1 MELSLYDCGRPMTT
15 FRRMTYWLAVVEE
28 GSFTRAAARMHVS
41 QPSLSQ
47 QVRLLEQEIGGEL
60 LERLP
65 RSVRLTSAGK
75 AFLPHAQ
82 TAVRA
87 AERAQHAARSTLDLE
102 TGELEIS
109 TVRSIAAGILPDLV
123 QAWRKRHPGTSVR
136 LHEFTHRSLAEDSVR
151 GGVGDL
157 GIGPPPIDWTGRVRR
172 LGWEEFLVV
181 LPREDPR
188 AARRSVRLL
197 ELKDRDWVMFEPDN
211 GLHDLIVR
219 ACASAGFRPRHA
231 VLTSQVETAARLAAA
246 GVGPTLVPANVIPD
260 GLPGALLQVDP
271 PLGREL
277 TVYARE
283 QWGSLGGAFVDLM
296 AETRWAKPPRGALVV
311 P

>member
-1 MELSLYDCGRPMTT
+1 MARRPYYRISRMTT
-15 FRRMTYWLAVVEE
+15 FRRIAYWLAVVEE
-28 GSFTRAAARMHVS
+28 GSFTRAAVLMHVS

-47 QVRLLEQEIGGEL
+47 QIRLLENEIGGEL

-65 RSVRLTSAGK
+65 RSVRLTAAGK

-82 TAVRA
+82 AAVRA
-87 AERAQHAARSTLDLE
+87 TERAQYAARSALELE

-109 TVRSIAAGILPDLV
+109 TVRSIAAGILPGLV
-123 QAWRKRHPGTSVR
+123 QSWRQRHPGTFVR

-157 GIGPPPIDWTGRVRR
+157 GIGPPPIEWSGPVRR

-181 LPREDPR
+181 LSPEDPR
-188 AARRSVRLL
+188 ASRRSIRLV
-197 ELKDRDWVMFEPDN
+197 ELKERDWVMFERGN
-211 GLHDLIVR
+211 GLHDLIVS
-219 ACASAGFRPRHA
+219 ACAAAGFSPRHA

-246 GVGPTLVPANVIPD
+246 GVGPTLVPENVIPD
-260 GLPGALLQVDP
+260 GLQGALLRVDP

-283 QWGSLGGAFVDLM
+283 RWGPAGGAFVELM
-296 AETRWAKPPRGALVV
+296 AETHWAKPPRGALVV

>member
-1 MELSLYDCGRPMTT
+1 MAISSY
-15 FRRMTYWLAVVEE
+15 RRIAYWLAVVEE
-28 GSFTRAAARMHVS
+28 GSFTRAALRMHVS

-47 QVRLLEQEIGGEL
+47 QVRALEHEVGGEL

-65 RSVRLTSAGK
+65 RSVRLTAAGK

-82 TAVRA
+82 MAVRA
-87 AERAQHAARSTLDLE
+87 AARAEQAARSALELE

-123 QAWRKRHPGTSVR
+123 QSWRQRHPGTFVR

-157 GIGPPPIDWTGRVRR
+157 GIGPPPIDWAGPVQR

-181 LPREDPR
+181 LSPEDPR
-188 AARRSVRLL
+188 ASSRSVRLV
-197 ELKDRDWVMFEPDN
+197 ELKDRDWVMFEPGN
-211 GLHDLIVR
+211 GLHDLIVS
-219 ACASAGFRPRHA
+219 ACASAGFTPRHA

-246 GVGPTLVPANVIPD
+246 GAGPTLVPENVIPD
-260 GLPGALLQVDP
+260 GLDGAFLHVDP
-271 PLGREL
+271 PLGREV
-277 TVYARE
+277 TVYTRD
-283 QWGSLGGAFVDLM
+283 QWSPLGGAFVSLM
-296 AETRWAKPPRGALVV
+296 SERRWPKPPRGALVV

>member
-1 MELSLYDCGRPMTT
+1 
-15 FRRMTYWLAVVEE
+15 VVEE
-28 GSFTRAAARMHVS
+28 GSFTGAAARMHVS

-47 QVRLLEQEIGGEL
+47 QIRALETEVGGEL

-65 RSVRLTSAGK
+65 RSVRLTAAGK

-82 TAVRA
+82 IAVRA
-87 AERAQHAARSTLDLE
+87 TERAQQAARSALELE

-123 QAWRKRHPGTSVR
+123 QSWRQRHPGTFVR
-136 LHEFTHRSLAEDSVR
+136 LHEFTHRSRVEDSVR

-181 LPREDPR
+181 VTPEDPI
-188 AARRSVRLL
+188 ASRRNVRLV
-197 ELKDRDWVMFEPDN
+197 ELKDRDWVMFEPGN
-211 GLHDLIVR
+211 GMHDLIVS
-219 ACASAGFRPRHA
+219 ACASAGFAPRHA
-231 VLTSQVETAARLAAA
+231 VLTSQVETAVRLAAA
-246 GVGPTLVPANVIPD
+246 GAGPTLVPENVIPD
-260 GLPGALLQVDP
+260 GLDGALVRVDP

-283 QWGSLGGAFVDLM
+283 RWSPLGGAFAELM
-296 AETRWAKPPRGALVV
+296 SETRWPKPPRGALVV

>member
-1 MELSLYDCGRPMTT
+1 VHMTSY
-15 FRRMTYWLAVVEE
+15 RRLAYWLAVVEE
-28 GSFTRAAARMHVS
+28 GSFTRAALRMHVS

-47 QVRLLEQEIGGEL
+47 QIRALEHEIGGEL

-65 RSVRLTSAGK
+65 RSVRLTAAGK

-87 AERAQHAARSTLDLE
+87 VERAHQAARSALDLE
-102 TGELEIS
+102 IGELEIS

-123 QAWRKRHPGTSVR
+123 QAWRQRHPGTFVR

-157 GIGPPPIDWTGRVRR
+157 GIGPPPIDWTGSVRR

-181 LPREDPR
+181 LSPED
-188 AARRSVRLL
+188 ALASRRGVGLID
-197 ELKDRDWVMFEPDN
+197 LKDRDWVMFEPGN
-211 GLHDLIVR
+211 GLHDLIVS
-219 ACASAGFRPRHA
+219 ACASAGFTPRHA

-246 GVGPTLVPANVIPD
+246 GVGPTLVPENVIPD
-260 GLPGALLQVDP
+260 GLHGALLRVDP
-271 PLGREL
+271 PIGREL

-283 QWGSLGGAFVDLM
+283 QWSPLGGAFVDLM
-296 AETRWAKPPRGALVV
+296 AETRWPKPPRGALVV

>member
-1 MELSLYDCGRPMTT
+1 MTT
-15 FRRMTYWLAVVEE
+15 FRRMAYWLAVVEE
-28 GSFTRAAARMHVS
+28 GSFTRAALRMHVS

-65 RSVRLTSAGK
+65 RSVRLTAAGK

-87 AERAQHAARSTLDLE
+87 AERAQHAARSALALE
-102 TGELEIS
+102 VGELEIS

-123 QAWRKRHPGTSVR
+123 QSWRQLHSGTFVR

-151 GGVGDL
+151 GGAGDL
-157 GIGPPPIDWTGRVRR
+157 GIGPPPIDWTGPVRR

-181 LPREDPR
+181 LAPEDPL
-188 AARRSVRLL
+188 ASRRSVRLV
-197 ELKDRDWVMFEPDN
+197 ELKDRDWVMFERGN
-211 GLHDLIVR
+211 GLHDLIVS
-219 ACASAGFRPRHA
+219 ACASAGFTPRHA

-246 GVGPTLVPANVIPD
+246 GVGPTLVPENVIPD
-260 GLPGALLQVDP
+260 GLHGALVRVDP

-283 QWGSLGGAFVDLM
+283 QWGPLGGAFVELM
-296 AETRWAKPPRGALVV
+296 AQKRWAKPPRGALVV

>member
-1 MELSLYDCGRPMTT
+1 MTSY
-15 FRRMTYWLAVVEE
+15 RRLAYWLAVVEE
-28 GSFTRAAARMHVS
+28 GSFTRAALRMHVS

-47 QVRLLEQEIGGEL
+47 QVRALEKEVGGEL

-65 RSVRLTSAGK
+65 RSVRLTAAGK
-75 AFLPHAQ
+75 AFLPQAQ
-82 TAVRA
+82 IAVRA
-87 AERAQHAARSTLDLE
+87 AERAMQAARSALELE

-123 QAWRKRHPGTSVR
+123 QSWRQRHPGTFVR

-157 GIGPPPIDWTGRVRR
+157 GIGPPPIDWAGPVRR

-181 LPREDPR
+181 LSPEDR
-188 AARRSVRLL
+188 LASRRKLRLV
-197 ELKDRDWVMFEPDN
+197 ELKDRDWVMFEPGN
-211 GLHDLIVR
+211 GLHDLIVG
-219 ACASAGFRPRHA
+219 ACASAGFTPRHA

-246 GVGPTLVPANVIPD
+246 GVGPTLVPENVIPD
-260 GLPGALLQVDP
+260 GLDGALVRIDP

-283 QWGSLGGAFVDLM
+283 RWGPLGGAFVELM

>member
-109 TVRSIAAGILPDLV
+109 TVRSIAAGILPDLI

-188 AARRSVRLL
+188 APRRNLRLV
-197 ELKDRDWVMFEPDN
+197 ELKDRDWVMFEPGN
-211 GLHDLIVR
+211 GLHDLIVS
-219 ACASAGFRPRHA
+219 ACASAGFTPRHA
-231 VLTSQVETAARLAAA
+231 VLTSQVETASRLAAA
-246 GVGPTLVPANVIPD
+246 GVGPTLVPENTIPSD
-260 GLPGALLQVDP
+260 LAGSVLRVDP
-271 PLGREL
+271 PVGREL
-277 TVYARE
+277 TVYARA
-283 QWGSLGGAFVDLM
+283 QWMRLAEAFVELM
-296 AETRWAKPPRGALVV
+296 QGFSWSSPPLNATVV
-311 P
+311 A

>member
-1 MELSLYDCGRPMTT
+1 MTT
-15 FRRMTYWLAVVEE
+15 YRRIAYWLAVVEE
-28 GSFTRAAARMHVS
+28 GSFTRAALRMHVS

-47 QVRLLEQEIGGEL
+47 QVRLLEQEVGGEL

-65 RSVRLTSAGK
+65 RSVRLTAAGK

-82 TAVRA
+82 VAVRA
-87 AERAQHAARSTLDLE
+87 VERAQQAARSALELE

-123 QAWRKRHPGTSVR
+123 QSWRQRHPGTFVR

-157 GIGPPPIDWTGRVRR
+157 GIGPPPIDWTGQMRR

-181 LPREDPR
+181 LSPEDPR
-188 AARRSVRLL
+188 ASQRKVRLV
-197 ELKDRDWVMFEPDN
+197 ELKDRDWVMFEPGN
-211 GLHDLIVR
+211 GLHDLIVS
-219 ACASAGFRPRHA
+219 ACASAGFTPRHA
-231 VLTSQVETAARLAAA
+231 VLTSQFETAARLAAA
-246 GVGPTLVPANVIPD
+246 GVGPTLVPQNVIPD
-260 GLPGALLQVDP
+260 GLNGAMLRVDP

-283 QWGSLGGAFVDLM
+283 QWGPLGGAFVELM

>member
-1 MELSLYDCGRPMTT
+1 MTSY
-15 FRRMTYWLAVVEE
+15 RRLAYWLAVVEE
-28 GSFTRAAARMHVS
+28 GSFTRAALRMHVS

-47 QVRLLEQEIGGEL
+47 QVRALEKEVGGEL

-65 RSVRLTSAGK
+65 RSVRLTAAGK
-75 AFLPHAQ
+75 AFLPQAQ
-82 TAVRA
+82 IAVRA
-87 AERAQHAARSTLDLE
+87 AERAMQAARSALELE

-123 QAWRKRHPGTSVR
+123 QSWRQRHPGTFVR

-157 GIGPPPIDWTGRVRR
+157 GIGPPPIDWAGPVRR

-181 LPREDPR
+181 LSPEDR
-188 AARRSVRLL
+188 LASRSKLRLV
-197 ELKDRDWVMFEPDN
+197 ELKDRDWVMFEPGN
-211 GLHDLIVR
+211 GLHDLIVG
-219 ACASAGFRPRHA
+219 ACASAGFTPRHA

-246 GVGPTLVPANVIPD
+246 GVGPTLVPENVIPD
-260 GLPGALLQVDP
+260 GLDGALVRIDP

-283 QWGSLGGAFVDLM
+283 RWGPLGGAFVELM

>member
-1 MELSLYDCGRPMTT
+1 MTSY
-15 FRRMTYWLAVVEE
+15 RRMAYWLAVVEE
-28 GSFTRAAARMHVS
+28 GSFSRAALRMHVS

-47 QVRLLEQEIGGEL
+47 QVRALEKEVGGEL

-65 RSVRLTSAGK
+65 RSVRLTAAGK
-75 AFLPHAQ
+75 AFLPQAQ
-82 TAVRA
+82 IAVRA
-87 AERAQHAARSTLDLE
+87 ADRATQAARSALELE

-109 TVRSIAAGILPDLV
+109 TVRSIAAGILPGLV
-123 QAWRKRHPGTSVR
+123 QSWRQRHPGTFVR

-151 GGVGDL
+151 GGVGDV
-157 GIGPPPIDWTGRVRR
+157 GIGPPPIAWTGPVRR

-181 LPREDPR
+181 LSPEDPQ
-188 AARRSVRLL
+188 ASRRKLRLV
-197 ELKDRDWVMFEPDN
+197 ELKDRDWVMFEPGN
-211 GLHDLIVR
+211 GLHDLIVS
-219 ACASAGFRPRHA
+219 ACASAGFTPRHA

-246 GVGPTLVPANVIPD
+246 GVGPTLVPENVIPD
-260 GLPGALLQVDP
+260 GLRGALLQVDP

-283 QWGSLGGAFVDLM
+283 QWGPLGGAFVELM
-296 AETRWAKPPRGALVV
+296 AQKRWAKPPRGALVV

>member
-1 MELSLYDCGRPMTT
+1 MATL
-15 FRRMTYWLAVVEE
+15 RRMAYWLAVVEE
-28 GSFTRAAARMHVS
+28 GSFTQAAVRMHVS

-47 QVRLLEQEIGGEL
+47 QVRLLEQEVGGEL

-65 RSVRLTSAGK
+65 RSVRLTAAGK
-75 AFLPHAQ
+75 AFLPYAQ

-87 AERAQHAARSTLDLE
+87 AARAQQAARSALELE

-109 TVRSIAAGILPDLV
+109 TVRSIAAGILPGLV
-123 QAWRKRHPGTSVR
+123 QSWRRRRPGTFVR

-151 GGVGDL
+151 AGVGDL
-157 GIGPPPIDWTGRVRR
+157 GIGPPPIDWSGPVRR

-181 LPREDPR
+181 VDPEDEL
-188 AARRSVRLL
+188 AVRRRIRLV
-197 ELKDRDWVMFEPDN
+197 ELKDRDWVMFEPGN
-211 GLHDLIVR
+211 GLHDLIVS
-219 ACASAGFRPRHA
+219 ACASAGFKPRHA

-246 GVGPTLVPANVIPD
+246 GVGPTLVPENVIPD
-260 GLPGALLQVDP
+260 GLRGALLRVDP

-283 QWGSLGGAFVDLM
+283 QWGPLGGAFVELM
-296 AETRWAKPPRGALVV
+296 AQTSWPKPPRGALVV

>member
-1 MELSLYDCGRPMTT
+1 MTT
-15 FRRMTYWLAVVEE
+15 FRRMAYWLAVVEE
-28 GSFTRAAARMHVS
+28 GSFTRAALRMHVS

-47 QVRLLEQEIGGEL
+47 QVRLLEQEIGGDL

-65 RSVRLTSAGK
+65 RSVRLTAAGK

-87 AERAQHAARSTLDLE
+87 AERAQHAARSALDLE
-102 TGELEIS
+102 VGELEIS

-123 QAWRKRHPGTSVR
+123 QSWRQRHPGTFVR

-151 GGVGDL
+151 GGAGDL
-157 GIGPPPIDWTGRVRR
+157 GIGPPPSDWTGPVRR

-181 LPREDPR
+181 LAPEDSL
-188 AARRSVRLL
+188 ATRRKIRLV
-197 ELKDRDWVMFEPDN
+197 ELKDRDWVMFERGN
-211 GLHDLIVR
+211 GLHDLIVS
-219 ACASAGFRPRHA
+219 ACASAGFTPRHA

-246 GVGPTLVPANVIPD
+246 GVGPTLVPENVIPD
-260 GLPGALLQVDP
+260 GLDGALLRVDP

-283 QWGSLGGAFVDLM
+283 QWGPLGGAFVDLM
-296 AETRWAKPPRGALVV
+296 AQKRWAKPPRGALVV

>member
-1 MELSLYDCGRPMTT
+1 MTSY
-15 FRRMTYWLAVVEE
+15 RRLAYWLAVVEE
-28 GSFTRAAARMHVS
+28 GSFTRAALRMHVS

-47 QVRLLEQEIGGEL
+47 QIRALEKEVGGDL

-65 RSVRLTSAGK
+65 RSVRLTAAGK

-82 TAVRA
+82 AAVREV
-87 AERAQHAARSTLDLE
+87 ERAHQAARSALDLE

-109 TVRSIAAGILPDLV
+109 TVRSIAAGLLPDLV
-123 QAWRKRHPGTSVR
+123 QSWRQRHSGTFVR

-151 GGVGDL
+151 AGVGDL
-157 GIGPPPIDWTGRVRR
+157 GIGPPPIDWSGPVRR

-181 LPREDPR
+181 LPPEDPLASR
-188 AARRSVRLL
+188 QKLDLV
-197 ELKDRDWVMFEPDN
+197 ELKERDWVMFESGN
-211 GLHDLIVR
+211 GLHDLVIS
-219 ACASAGFRPRHA
+219 ACASAGFTPRHA

-246 GVGPTLVPANVIPD
+246 GVGPTLVPENVIPD
-260 GLPGALLQVDP
+260 GLDAALVRVDP
-271 PLGREL
+271 PLGREV

-283 QWGSLGGAFVDLM
+283 QWGLLGGAFVDLM

>member
-1 MELSLYDCGRPMTT
+1 MA
-15 FRRMTYWLAVVEE
+15 YWLAVVEE
-28 GSFTRAAARMHVS
+28 GSFTRAALRMHVS

-47 QVRLLEQEIGGEL
+47 QVRALEKEVGGEL

-65 RSVRLTSAGK
+65 RSVRLTAAGK

-82 TAVRA
+82 IAVRA
-87 AERAQHAARSTLDLE
+87 AERAQQAARSALELE

-109 TVRSIAAGILPDLV
+109 TVRSIAAGILPELV
-123 QAWRKRHPGTSVR
+123 QSWRQRQPGTFVR

-157 GIGPPPIDWTGRVRR
+157 GIGPPPIDWVGPVRR

-181 LPREDPR
+181 LSPEDPR
-188 AARRSVRLL
+188 ASRRSVRLV
-197 ELKDRDWVMFEPDN
+197 ELKDRDWVMFEPGN
-211 GLHDLIVR
+211 GLHDLIVS
-219 ACASAGFRPRHA
+219 ACASAGFTPRHS

-246 GVGPTLVPANVIPD
+246 GAGPTLVPENVIPD
-260 GLPGALLQVDP
+260 GLEGAFLRVDP
-271 PLGREL
+271 PLGREV

-283 QWGSLGGAFVDLM
+283 RWGPLGGAFVELM
-296 AETRWAKPPRGALVV
+296 RERRWPKPPSGALVV

>member
-1 MELSLYDCGRPMTT
+1 MTT
-15 FRRMTYWLAVVEE
+15 FRRMAYWLAVVEE

-47 QVRLLEQEIGGEL
+47 QVRLLDQEIGGEL

-65 RSVRLTSAGK
+65 RSVRLTPAGK

-82 TAVRA
+82 AAVRA
-87 AERAQHAARSTLDLE
+87 AQRAEHAARSTLGLE

-123 QAWRKRHPGTSVR
+123 QAWRQRHPGTSVR

-157 GIGPPPIDWTGRVRR
+157 GIGPPPIDWAGPVQR

-181 LPREDPR
+181 LAREDPC
-188 AARRSVRLL
+188 AASRRIRLL

-260 GLPGALLQVDP
+260 GLEGALLQVDP

-283 QWGSLGGAFVDLM
+283 QWGPLGGAFVNLM

>member
-1 MELSLYDCGRPMTT
+1 MTSY
-15 FRRMTYWLAVVEE
+15 RRLAYWLAVVEE
-28 GSFTRAAARMHVS
+28 DSFTRAALRMHVS

-47 QVRLLEQEIGGEL
+47 QIRALEKEVGGDL

-65 RSVRLTSAGK
+65 RSVRLTAAGK

-82 TAVRA
+82 AAVREV
-87 AERAQHAARSTLDLE
+87 ERAHQAARSALDLE

-109 TVRSIAAGILPDLV
+109 TVRSIAAGLLPDLV
-123 QAWRKRHPGTSVR
+123 QSWRQRHSETFVR

-151 GGVGDL
+151 AGVGDL
-157 GIGPPPIDWTGRVRR
+157 GIGPPPIDWSGPVRR

-181 LPREDPR
+181 LPPEDPLASR
-188 AARRSVRLL
+188 QKLDLV
-197 ELKDRDWVMFEPDN
+197 ELKERDWVMFESGN
-211 GLHDLIVR
+211 GLHDLVIS
-219 ACASAGFRPRHA
+219 ACASAGFTPRHA

-246 GVGPTLVPANVIPD
+246 GVGPTLVPENVIPD
-260 GLPGALLQVDP
+260 GLDAALVRVDP
-271 PLGREL
+271 PLGREV

-283 QWGSLGGAFVDLM
+283 QWGLLGGAFVDLM

>member
-1 MELSLYDCGRPMTT
+1 MTSY
-15 FRRMTYWLAVVEE
+15 RRLAYWLAVVEE
-28 GSFTRAAARMHVS
+28 GSFTRAALRMHVS

-47 QVRLLEQEIGGEL
+47 QIRALEQEVGGDL

-65 RSVRLTSAGK
+65 RAVRLTAAGK

-82 TAVRA
+82 AAVREV
-87 AERAQHAARSTLDLE
+87 ERAHQAARSALDLE

-109 TVRSIAAGILPDLV
+109 TVRSIAAGLLPDLV
-123 QAWRKRHPGTSVR
+123 QSWRQRHSETFVR

-151 GGVGDL
+151 AGVGDL
-157 GIGPPPIDWTGRVRR
+157 GIGPPPIDWSGPVRR

-181 LPREDPR
+181 LPPEDPLASR
-188 AARRSVRLL
+188 QKLDLV
-197 ELKDRDWVMFEPDN
+197 ELKERDWVMFESGN
-211 GLHDLIVR
+211 GLHDLVIS
-219 ACASAGFRPRHA
+219 ACASAGFTPRHA

-246 GVGPTLVPANVIPD
+246 GVGPTLVPENVIPD
-260 GLPGALLQVDP
+260 GLDAALVRVDP
-271 PLGREL
+271 PLGREV

-283 QWGSLGGAFVDLM
+283 QWGPLGGAFVDLL

>member
-1 MELSLYDCGRPMTT
+1 MTSY
-15 FRRMTYWLAVVEE
+15 RRLAYWLAVVEE
-28 GSFTRAAARMHVS
+28 DSFTRAALRMHVS

-47 QVRLLEQEIGGEL
+47 QIRALEKEVGGDL

-65 RSVRLTSAGK
+65 RSVRLTAAGK

-82 TAVRA
+82 AAVREV
-87 AERAQHAARSTLDLE
+87 ERAHQAARSALDLE

-109 TVRSIAAGILPDLV
+109 TVRSIAAGLLPDLV
-123 QAWRKRHPGTSVR
+123 QSWRQRHSETFVR

-151 GGVGDL
+151 AGVGDL
-157 GIGPPPIDWTGRVRR
+157 GIGPPPIDWSGPVRR

-181 LPREDPR
+181 LPPEDPLASR
-188 AARRSVRLL
+188 QKLDLV
-197 ELKDRDWVMFEPDN
+197 ELKERDWVMFESGN
-211 GLHDLIVR
+211 GLHDLVIS
-219 ACASAGFRPRHA
+219 ACASAGFTPRHA

-246 GVGPTLVPANVIPD
+246 GVGPTLVPENVIPD
-260 GLPGALLQVDP
+260 GLDAALVRVDP
-271 PLGREL
+271 PLGREV

-283 QWGSLGGAFVDLM
+283 QWGPLGGAFVDLM

>member
-1 MELSLYDCGRPMTT
+1 MTL
-15 FRRMTYWLAVVEE
+15 RQVAYLLAVADM
-28 GSFTRAAARMHVS
+28 GSFTAAARRMHVS

-65 RSVRLTSAGK
+65 RSVRLTAAGK

-82 TAVRA
+82 AAVRA
-87 AERAQHAARSTLDLE
+87 AARAQQAARSALDLE

-123 QAWRKRHPGTSVR
+123 QSWRQRHPDTFVR

-157 GIGPPPIDWTGRVRR
+157 GIGPPPIDWSGPVRR

-181 LPREDPR
+181 LSPEDPL
-188 AARRSVRLL
+188 ASRRRLRL
-197 ELKDRDWVMFEPDN
+197 VELKDRDWVMFEPGN
-211 GLHDLIVR
+211 GLHDLIVS
-219 ACASAGFRPRHA
+219 ACASAGFTPRHA

-246 GVGPTLVPANVIPD
+246 GVGPTLVPENVIPD
-260 GLPGALLQVDP
+260 GLEGALLRVDP

-283 QWGSLGGAFVDLM
+283 QWGPLGGAFVEVM
-296 AETRWAKPPRGALVV
+296 GERRWPKPPRGALVV

>member
-1 MELSLYDCGRPMTT
+1 MSASSY
-15 FRRMTYWLAVVEE
+15 RRMAYWLAVVEE
-28 GSFTRAAARMHVS
+28 GSFTRAALRMHVS

-47 QVRLLEQEIGGEL
+47 QVRALEKEVGGEL

-65 RSVRLTSAGK
+65 RSVRLTAAGK

-82 TAVRA
+82 IAVRA
-87 AERAQHAARSTLDLE
+87 AERAQQAARSALELE

-109 TVRSIAAGILPDLV
+109 TVRSIAAGILPELV
-123 QAWRKRHPGTSVR
+123 QSWRQRQPGTFVR

-157 GIGPPPIDWTGRVRR
+157 GIGPPPIDWAGPVRR

-181 LPREDPR
+181 LSPEDTR
-188 AARRSVRLL
+188 ASSRSVRLV
-197 ELKDRDWVMFEPDN
+197 ELKDRDWVMFEPGN
-211 GLHDLIVR
+211 GLHDLIVS
-219 ACASAGFRPRHA
+219 ACASAGFTPRHS

-246 GVGPTLVPANVIPD
+246 GAGPTLVPENVIPD
-260 GLPGALLQVDP
+260 GLEGAFLRVDP
-271 PLGREL
+271 PLGREV

-283 QWGSLGGAFVDLM
+283 RWGPLGGAFVELM
-296 AETRWAKPPRGALVV
+296 RERRWPKPPSGALVV

>member
-1 MELSLYDCGRPMTT
+1 MA
-15 FRRMTYWLAVVEE
+15 YWLAVVEE
-28 GSFTRAAARMHVS
+28 GSFTRAALRMHVS

-47 QVRLLEQEIGGEL
+47 QVRALEKEVGGEL

-65 RSVRLTSAGK
+65 RSVRLTAAGK

-82 TAVRA
+82 IAVRA
-87 AERAQHAARSTLDLE
+87 AERAQQAARSALELE

-109 TVRSIAAGILPDLV
+109 TVRSIAAGILPELV
-123 QAWRKRHPGTSVR
+123 QSWRQRQPGTFVR

-157 GIGPPPIDWTGRVRR
+157 GIGPPPIDWAGPVRR

-181 LPREDPR
+181 LSPEDAR
-188 AARRSVRLL
+188 ALRRSVRLV
-197 ELKDRDWVMFEPDN
+197 ELKDRDWVMFEPGN
-211 GLHDLIVR
+211 GLHDLIVS
-219 ACASAGFRPRHA
+219 ACASAGFTPRHS

-246 GVGPTLVPANVIPD
+246 GAGPTLVPENVIPD
-260 GLPGALLQVDP
+260 GLEGAFLRVDP
-271 PLGREL
+271 PLGREV

-283 QWGSLGGAFVDLM
+283 QWGPLGGAFVELM
-296 AETRWAKPPRGALVV
+296 SERRWPKPPSGALVV